1 MVARNRKE
9 VHPKGDD
16 MKKLVSLICVLAAVT
31 IGGCAADVHRTRVA
45 GTAPIFSYLSLKD
58 STIGATP
65 TEPLTFPT
73 RVSIVYAPP
82 MSTRPQTEQVPQTT
96 LRAAAESLK
105 TRLLAHSAYVKSVVI
120 GHTSETLSLEQTR
133 NMYGCDIVVI
143 LSYSQLQ
150 NAERGGISKA
160 LDITLIGGHLYPG
173 VTITTET
180 GIEATVIHTPTQYIL
195 FTESGSSS
203 RTAISTPGGVNA
215 TAGSEAREGFTA
227 ATDNLADR
235 MGKIIAKYDATQQIQ
250 VATLGNRGG
259 MTMQSLVSM
268 AAERQG
274 TRKTDSWEDVNIYK
288 SSGRGALDCG
298 FGLVA
303 IAIAV
308 TAIAGRNNAP

>member
-180 GIEATVIHTPTQYIL
+180 GIEATVVHTPTQYIL
-195 FTESGSSS
+195 FTESGSDS
-203 RTAISTPGGVNA
+203 RKNYSTPDGVNT
-215 TAGSEAREGFTA
+215 TAGNAARKGFTA
-227 ATDNLADR
+227 AIDDLADR
-235 MGKIIAKYDATQQIQ
+235 MGKIIVKYDATQQIQ
-250 VATLGNRGG
+250 VATLGSKGG
-259 MTMQSLVSM
+259 MSMQSLVSM
-268 AAERQG
+268 AAQRQE
-274 TRKTDSWEDVNIYK
+274 TRKADSWEDVNSYK
-288 SSGRGALDCG
+288 SSGRGALDYG

-303 IAIAV
+303 VAIAAA
-308 TAIAGRNNAP
+308 TIKKRNNVP